1 MDKNPLY
8 PIKRSNN
15 ILQQYMNN
23 KVKKK
28 SSKNKSI
35 KSSNHPINIT
45 KKINYKFYSNYP
57 IIRTGITFINDYNI
71 KSKEKYYWFAAYDN
85 LIKTKK
91 LLKIF
96 SFYNIASRDSI
107 SFGNEKLYNDFAQ
120 IKEKKLEIKNY
131 ELYYVKNNDNKPFI
145 RKSEGNLIYAKLYLL
160 NLKQLNMIF
169 SYINKIEFDDYF
181 KTLDNLKQKGKYIN
195 IFRDNNLNIN
205 YPTIY
210 CLGSFMNIGIYSF
223 SREIKEKE
231 LLKPDGNNTN
241 IEINLTPNSKKIAK
255 LIKIL
260 LMNFPEYSKEYFIDY
275 IFQYFKSV
283 PNANNDV
290 NTKILLDKKNEI
302 NHLLISNK
310 KSLYK
315 INSGGLGSGLGSRIP
330 ENSFSPYLSSFN
342 NNNSNKL
349 NSNSNNNIANNM
361 NNNLGTISYN
371 ESCFDFTS
379 DFLISMRQ
387 NEENISKILGSIKN
401 FSNRNKNSISNNINT
416 NSNTNNKITLT
427 LSNEYNSS
435 NNYNNMIKQPNTD
448 MGIKVQKNSLKI
460 SNFSVDKDSK
470 NNLKKS
476 MKIQVNR
483 KINLMM
489 NDKRKK
495 NLLLPRD
502 IIKKLE
508 NYKMPKFD
516 SKIIYKPH
524 TSFHLIQKKML
535 SNTPMNSIEHIS
547 SFNNDNKENCNSISN
562 FGEINFKNSK
572 KNFNFCRNNK
582 SSMKGE
588 DIFLQS
594 SNNFKRNSNSSFM
607 YILDKNGVKSLDF
620 KNIQKSKKFRLSST
634 SQLNHY
640 Q

>member
-205 YPTIY
+205 YSTIY

-283 PNANNDV
+283 SNANNDV
-290 NTKILLDKKNEI
+290 NTLLDKKNEI

-315 INSGGLGSGLGSRIP
+315 ISSGGLGSGLGSRIP

-401 FSNRNKNSISNNINT
+401 FSNRNKNSISNKINT
-416 NSNTNNKITLT
+416 NSNTNNKIKLT
-427 LSNEYNSS
+427 LSNEYSS

-634 SQLNHY
+634 SQLNHN

>member
-1 MDKNPLY
+1 
-8 PIKRSNN
+8 
-15 ILQQYMNN
+15 
-23 KVKKK
+23 
-28 SSKNKSI
+28 
-35 KSSNHPINIT
+35 
-45 KKINYKFYSNYP
+45 
-57 IIRTGITFINDYNI
+57 
-71 KSKEKYYWFAAYDN
+71 
-85 LIKTKK
+85 
-91 LLKIF
+91 
-96 SFYNIASRDSI
+96 
-107 SFGNEKLYNDFAQ
+107 
-120 IKEKKLEIKNY
+120 
-131 ELYYVKNNDNKPFI
+131 
-145 RKSEGNLIYAKLYLL
+145 
-160 NLKQLNMIF
+160 
-169 SYINKIEFDDYF
+169 
-181 KTLDNLKQKGKYIN
+181 
-195 IFRDNNLNIN
+195 
-205 YPTIY
+205 
-210 CLGSFMNIGIYSF
+210 MNIGIYSF

-330 ENSFSPYLSSFN
+330 ENSFSPYLSSFNN

-634 SQLNHY
+634 SQLNHN